1 MSEGLEVLYDAKLDP
16 TLEKGYIDTDET
28 RKRTLQDG
36 RVISYRY
43 QHGGF
48 EGTDIRFSFC
58 FPEAKEDYKERFFQY
73 LSPFPGPQEE
83 LASLPVEGPN
93 DKVGFA
99 LTHGAGYIESNMGSK
114 MAFANSP
121 DRTMTHRSS
130 ALTAEFCRRQAQKVY
145 GYEHYAYVY
154 VYGGSGGGYRT
165 IACMENTVNFDG
177 AAPHVIGSPYAIPN
191 CQSTRAHAER
201 LLRNKMAQVIDARDP
216 GGSGDPYP
224 GLTKDEADA
233 LREAELFGYPYHMW
247 WASRD
252 LDDGALPV
260 LLSGIK
266 RNDPTYFTDFW
277 TKPGYLGYD
286 PEGTAA
292 KDRIQMETAVTKVC
306 GAGEEAKDE
315 DGIDTRNGVND
326 AWKKQMGKDTGEQWI
341 DLADPIT
348 SKAEDLY
355 LKGLDITVKNGE
367 AAGLH
372 MGVGRVEGKRV
383 FLQGAFGSPSI
394 EEILGKLQAGDVLSL
409 DNSDYIAVQTYH
421 RHQVPSPDYHAW
433 DQFRDENGEP
443 LYPQRGILQ
452 GPMFSSEGP
461 GCYENG
467 RVNCKFIIV
476 AALNDEQAY
485 PWQADWYRRK
495 VETEMGIPAEEVC
508 RLYYFENATH
518 GEPVDLDRE
527 NHMTSYEGGLRQ
539 SLLDLSDWVQKGIE
553 PLPSSV
559 YTVEG
564 GRITP
569 ADTAKE
575 RCGIQPTVSFG
586 VRKSGD
592 EEYSDCVHVKAGE
605 TVEFIAKGAVPDG
618 AGALTFVNYSFEDE
632 PYYPNAG
639 EWTLNED
646 GTAGTSTTQHIYNT
660 PGTYFACVRV
670 KSEKSGSREDFALQM
685 RNIGRARVVVEEA

>member
-1 MSEGLEVLYDAKLDP
+1 MNGMQTGLICSKYDKTTTSRTVTLAREKELSGRSLLCHRSKNRPHQIGRISLNQEKVFQGKRRNDHGFPEEEGEEDEGTGSQQAGR
-16 TLEKGYIDTDET
+16 GYIAH
-28 RKRTLQDG
+28 L
-36 RVISYRY
+36 VI
-43 QHGGF
+43 
-48 EGTDIRFSFC
+48 
-58 FPEAKEDYKERFFQY
+58 ER
-73 LSPFPGPQEE
+73 
-83 LASLPVEGPN
+83 
-93 DKVGFA
+93 
-99 LTHGAGYIESNMGSK
+99 
-114 MAFANSP
+114 
-121 DRTMTHRSS
+121 
-130 ALTAEFCRRQAQKVY
+130 
-145 GYEHYAYVY
+145 
-154 VYGGSGGGYRT
+154 
-165 IACMENTVNFDG
+165 
-177 AAPHVIGSPYAIPN
+177 
-191 CQSTRAHAER
+191 
-201 LLRNKMAQVIDARDP
+201 
-216 GGSGDPYP
+216 
-224 GLTKDEADA
+224 
-233 LREAELFGYPYHMW
+233 
-247 WASRD
+247 
-252 LDDGALPV
+252 
-260 LLSGIK
+260 
-266 RNDPTYFTDFW
+266 
-277 TKPGYLGYD
+277 
-286 PEGTAA
+286 
-292 KDRIQMETAVTKVC
+292 
-306 GAGEEAKDE
+306 
-315 DGIDTRNGVND
+315 
-326 AWKKQMGKDTGEQWI
+326 
-341 DLADPIT
+341 
-348 SKAEDLY
+348 
-355 LKGLDITVKNGE
+355 
-367 AAGLH
+367 
-372 MGVGRVEGKRV
+372 GVGRVEGKRV

-495 VETEMGIPAEEVC
+495 VETEMGKPAEEVC

-564 GRITP
+564 GLITP
-569 ADTAKE
+569 AETAKD
-575 RCGIQPTVSFG
+575 RRGIQPTVSFG
-586 VRKSGD
+586 VRRAGD
-592 EEYSDCVHVKAGE
+592 EKYSDCVHVKAGE
-605 TVEFIAKGAVPDG
+605 TVEFLARGAVPDG
-618 AGALTFVNYSFEDE
+618 AGALTFVDYSFEDE

-646 GTAGTSTTQHIYNT
+646 KTAGTSTTQHIYNT

-685 RNIGRARVVVEEA
+685 RNIGRTRVVVEEA